1 MTMMGGGLGM
11 NSINPGMT
19 PSPFT
24 VILRPPKDLAVLS
37 FDEALQHRMTMMGG
51 GLGMNSNNPGM
62 TPSPFYC
69 HPEASEGPGCFVF

>member
-1 MTMMGGGLGM
+1 MNSNNPGMTPSPFTVILRPPKDLAVMPFDEALQHRMTMMGCGLGM

-37 FDEALQHRMTMMGG
+37 FDEAIANIG
-51 GLGMNSNNPGM
+51 
-62 TPSPFYC
+62 
-69 HPEASEGPGCFVF
+69 